1 MRKGRNHKIKEI
13 NTDKEM
19 PCTVCMRGPTIET
32 SSWEG
37 AHFLT
42 DTETPGGGGGG
53 LQRHTLFTVQA
64 PGKLAFGPNC
74 SKSQLSSP
82 LDEIKN

>member
-53 LQRHTLFTVQA
+53 GA
-64 PGKLAFGPNC
+64 CKGIPC
-74 SKSQLSSP
+74 SQFKHQ
-82 LDEIKN
+82 EN

>member
-19 PCTVCMRGPTIET
+19 PCTVCMPGPTIET

-42 DTETPGGGGGG
+42 DTETPGGPAKAY
-53 LQRHTLFTVQA
+53 LVHSSSTRKTSFRAKLF
-64 PGKLAFGPNC
+64 
-74 SKSQLSSP
+74 
-82 LDEIKN
+82 